1 MPTTFARNPDLR
13 CWINKPTASLPRIIH
28 LANSKSDLGD
38 TQPSMNATLL
48 PAHLD
53 IPDLATY
60 DATKAF
66 DRISGMGC
74 RIC

>member
-1 MPTTFARNPDLR
+1 
-13 CWINKPTASLPRIIH
+13 
-28 LANSKSDLGD
+28 
-38 TQPSMNATLL
+38 MNATLL